1 MIFKLLIKFFVLF
14 FSVFLVCVSEVRASD
29 YGAQGDIVGML
40 SGKADPKFKRA
51 TQPMDFQFPRD
62 HAAHPDYKT
71 EWWYYTGNLQS
82 PDGRGYG
89 YQLTFFRNS
98 LAPDVSSRSSE
109 FASNQVYMAHFAV
122 TDVSR
127 KEYKSF
133 ERYSRGS
140 IGLAGAKV
148 EHSNYSVWLEDWSAT
163 QKTDKTIRL
172 FAVNDAADPII
183 AIDLI
188 LTQTCKPVFHGN
200 DGLSQKGPEVG
211 NANHYYSL
219 IGLESIGTVQI
230 NKERIN
236 VTGTSWM
243 DHEFGTS
250 SLSEGIVGWDWF
262 SIQLDNDVAIMLAR
276 LRFQDGTDWKGF
288 QGSLIQPNQPTE
300 KIGRS
305 DFIVQQTSRWK
316 SPKSGNIYPSGWV
329 IKLERFRI
337 DIQVEPMVK
346 DQEFQGSFKYWE
358 GAVRVKGTFKEELVR
373 GTGYVELTGYQN
385 N

>member
-1 MIFKLLIKFFVLF
+1 MIFKILIKFPVLF
-14 FSVFLVCVSEVRASD
+14 FSFFLVCVSEVCASD
-29 YGAQGDIVGML
+29 YIAQRSIVGML
-40 SGKADPKFKRA
+40 SGKADPRFKRA

-82 PDGRGYG
+82 SDGQSYG

-98 LAPDVSSRSSE
+98 LTPNVSSRPSK

-140 IGLAGAKV
+140 IGLAGTKV

-172 FAVNDAADPII
+172 FAVDDATNPII

-188 LTQTCKPVFHGN
+188 LTQTRKPVFHGN
-200 DGLSQKGPEVG
+200 GGLSQKGPEVG

-219 IGLESIGTVQI
+219 IGLESIGTIQI

-236 VTGTSWM
+236 VAGTSWM

-250 SLSEGIVGWDWF
+250 SLSKGIVGWDWF
-262 SIQLDNDVAIMLAR
+262 SIQLDNDVALMLAC
-276 LRFQDGTDWKGF
+276 LRFQDGTDWQSF
-288 QGSLIQPNQPTE
+288 QGSLIQPDQPTE
-300 KIGRS
+300 KVSRS

-316 SPKSGNIYPSGWV
+316 SPRSGNIYPSGWAL
-329 IKLERFRI
+329 KLDRLQMN
-337 DIQVEPMVK
+337 IQVEPMIK
-346 DQEFQGSFKYWE
+346 DQEFGGSFKYWE
-358 GAVRVKGTFKEELVR
+358 GAVRVKGTFKGKLVE
-373 GTGYVELTGYQN
+373 GAGYVELTGYKK
-385 N
+385 

>member
-1 MIFKLLIKFFVLF
+1 MIAKFIIKSFVFFCGLL
-14 FSVFLVCVSEVRASD
+14 LVYLSEGFTSSYRTQRNIVSL
-29 YGAQGDIVGML
+29 L
-40 SGKADPKFKRA
+40 SGKADPRFKRA
-51 TQPMDFQFPRD
+51 TKPMKFQFPRD
-62 HAAHPDYKT
+62 HVAHLDYKT

-82 PDGRGYG
+82 YDGRNYG

-98 LAPDVSSRSSE
+98 LAPEFLSRSSE
-109 FASNQVYMAHFAV
+109 FASNQMYMAHFAV
-122 TDVSR
+122 TDVAHKKYR
-127 KEYKSF
+127 SF

-140 IGLAGAKV
+140 IGLAGTKV
-148 EHSNYSVWLEDWSAT
+148 DHPNYSIWLEDWSVT
-163 QKTDKTIRL
+163 QKTDKTIDL
-172 FAVNDAADPII
+172 FAVNDATDPIVV
-183 AIDLI
+183 IDLT
-188 LTQTCKPVFHGN
+188 LTQTRNPVFHGN
-200 DGLSQKGPEVG
+200 KGLSQKGPEVG

-219 IGLESIGTVQI
+219 IGLESVGTIQI
-230 NKERIN
+230 NKEQIN

-288 QGSLIQPNQPTE
+288 QGSLIQPDQPTE
-300 KIGRS
+300 KISRS
-305 DFIVQQTSRWK
+305 DFVVQQTSRWK

-329 IKLERFRI
+329 IRLERFRI

>member
-1 MIFKLLIKFFVLF
+1 M
-14 FSVFLVCVSEVRASD
+14 
-29 YGAQGDIVGML
+29 
-40 SGKADPKFKRA
+40 
-51 TQPMDFQFPRD
+51 
-62 HAAHPDYKT
+62 
-71 EWWYYTGNLQS
+71 
-82 PDGRGYG
+82 
-89 YQLTFFRNS
+89 
-98 LAPDVSSRSSE
+98 
-109 FASNQVYMAHFAV
+109 YMAHFAV
-122 TDVSR
+122 TDVAHKKYR
-127 KEYKSF
+127 SF

-140 IGLAGAKV
+140 IGLAGTKV
-148 EHSNYSVWLEDWSAT
+148 DHPNYSIWLEDWSVT
-163 QKTDKTIRL
+163 QKTDKTIDL
-172 FAVNDAADPII
+172 FAVNDATDPIVV
-183 AIDLI
+183 IDLT
-188 LTQTCKPVFHGN
+188 LTQTRNPVFHGN
-200 DGLSQKGPEVG
+200 KGLSQKGPEVG

-219 IGLESIGTVQI
+219 IGLESVGTIQI
-230 NKERIN
+230 NKEQIN

-288 QGSLIQPNQPTE
+288 QGSLIQPDQPTE
-300 KIGRS
+300 KISRS
-305 DFIVQQTSRWK
+305 DFVVQQTSRWK

-329 IKLERFRI
+329 IRLERFRI

>member
-262 SIQLDNDVAIMLAR
+262 SIQLDNDVALMLAR
-276 LRFQDGTDWKGF
+276 LRFQDGTDWQGF

-300 KIGRS
+300 KVSRS

-329 IKLERFRI
+329 IKLDRFQMN
-337 DIQVEPMVK
+337 IQVEPMMK
-346 DQEFQGSFKYWE
+346 DQEFEGNFKYWE
-358 GAVRVKGTFKEELVR
+358 GAVRVKGTFKGKLVE
-373 GTGYVELTGYQN
+373 GAGYVELTGYKK
-385 N
+385 

>member
-1 MIFKLLIKFFVLF
+1 MIFKFLIKFCALF
-14 FSVFLVCVSEVRASD
+14 LSLFLIYSSEVYASD
-29 YGAQGDIVGML
+29 HRTQRSIVGML
-40 SGKADPKFKRA
+40 SGRADPRFKRA

-71 EWWYYTGNLQS
+71 EWWYYTGNLKS
-82 PDGRGYG
+82 YDGRGYG

-98 LAPDVSSRSSE
+98 LAPDMSNRSSE

-127 KEYKSF
+127 QEYKSF

-172 FAVNDAADPII
+172 FAVNDATDPII

-230 NKERIN
+230 NKEHIN

-262 SIQLDNDVAIMLAR
+262 SIQLDNDVALMLAR
-276 LRFQDGTDWKGF
+276 LRFQDGTDWQGF

-300 KIGRS
+300 KVSRS

-329 IKLERFRI
+329 LKLDRFQMN
-337 DIQVEPMVK
+337 IQVEPMMK
-346 DQEFQGSFKYWE
+346 DQEFEGNFKYWE
-358 GAVRVKGTFKEELVR
+358 GQSE
-373 GTGYVELTGYQN
+373 
-385 N
+385 

>member
-1 MIFKLLIKFFVLF
+1 MIFKILIKFPVLF
-14 FSVFLVCVSEVRASD
+14 FSFFLVCVSEVCASD
-29 YGAQGDIVGML
+29 YIAQRSIVGML
-40 SGKADPKFKRA
+40 SGKADPRFKRA

-82 PDGRGYG
+82 SDGQGYG

-98 LAPDVSSRSSE
+98 LAPNVSSRSSK

-140 IGLAGAKV
+140 IGLAGTKV

-172 FAVNDAADPII
+172 FAVDDATNPII

-188 LTQTCKPVFHGN
+188 LTQTRKPVFHGN
-200 DGLSQKGPEVG
+200 GGLSQKGPEVG

-219 IGLESIGTVQI
+219 IGLESIGTIQI

-236 VTGTSWM
+236 VAGTSWM

-250 SLSEGIVGWDWF
+250 SLSKGIVGWDWF
-262 SIQLDNDVAIMLAR
+262 SIQLDNDVALMLAR
-276 LRFQDGTDWKGF
+276 LRFQDGTDWQSF
-288 QGSLIQPNQPTE
+288 QGSLIQPDQPTE
-300 KIGRS
+300 KVSRS

-316 SPKSGNIYPSGWV
+316 SPRSGNIYPSGWAL
-329 IKLERFRI
+329 KLDRLQMN
-337 DIQVEPMVK
+337 IQVEPMIK
-346 DQEFQGSFKYWE
+346 DQEFGGSFKYWE
-358 GAVRVKGTFKEELVR
+358 GAVRVKGTFKGKLVE
-373 GTGYVELTGYQN
+373 GAGYVELTGYKK
-385 N
+385 